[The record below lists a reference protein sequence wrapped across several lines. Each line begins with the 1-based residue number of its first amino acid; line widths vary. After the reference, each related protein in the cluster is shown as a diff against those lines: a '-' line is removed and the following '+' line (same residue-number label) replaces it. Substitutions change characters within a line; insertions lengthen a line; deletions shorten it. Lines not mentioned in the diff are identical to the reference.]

1 MDGGG
6 FFSYPNGST
15 LVAMVGSLTGC
26 ASACRLAK
34 SARMASERLTR
45 WAAEGSSAEG
55 SGGRRRKGGGRRG
68 NSARRLAG
76 RQGEQ
81 CKEVEKMWLG

>member
-15 LVAMVGSLTGC
+15 SAEMGGDVTGC

-34 SARMASERLTR
+34 SARMANGRLTR
-45 WAAEGSSAEG
+45 RAAEEC
-55 SGGRRRKGGGRRG
+55 GGD
-68 NSARRLAG
+68 SRRLDG
-76 RQGEQ
+76 LRIG
-81 CKEVEKMWLG
+81 VPPR